1 MCACVAT
8 PLSLIHVPVYLTEE
22 IVNVVSLFS
31 ADLLSLVGND
41 PWKQPL
47 LLESLFHPNQWKS
60 IMYIEIMCFYG
71 NKTKYILIGHTLC

>member
-41 PWKQPL
+41 L
-47 LLESLFHPNQWKS
+47 
-60 IMYIEIMCFYG
+60 
-71 NKTKYILIGHTLC
+71 